1 MKSKEVTKGNLRES
15 EACQSLTTNM
25 GKSSKTDKSEK
36 SHKKHKSSHKTD
48 KGNSKSS
55 RIIDDDLVGNGEDE
69 FEWTEKPTA
78 AAASTSGDRDSVQS
92 IPTSLSMGVTAAPSA
107 PQRAAWMMGASNNEP
122 KAVSQDTVSTFDPR
136 ARGADPTMRLEQ
148 AVDATDGYGQDFFGS
163 MGTEHVRKE
172 GKKLPDPDKAKMSRY
187 ELNAGI

>member
-1 MKSKEVTKGNLRES
+1 
-15 EACQSLTTNM
+15 M
-25 GKSSKTDKSEK
+25 GKSSKSDKSSEK

-69 FEWTEKPTA
+69 FEWAEKPTA
-78 AAASTSGDRDSVQS
+78 AAAAVASTSGDRDSVQS

-107 PQRAAWMMGASNNEP
+107 PQRAAWMMGGASNNEP

-172 GKKLPDPDKAKMSRY
+172 GKKIPDPDKAKMSRY
-187 ELNAGI
+187 ELNTGI